1 MKFNFQKKRSKKLYY
16 EEVSEGLTVT
26 KVRVMTESPSKRP
39 STTKMPSTAAPDDE
53 IEPSSPTCVKEQ
65 AVFDTTI
72 GDNVEAKE
80 SDVSSEWS
88 SVYNRLSRNY
98 PIDEQTVDQD
108 SSAGILSNEDD
119 LSSEAL
125 KRWEE
130 LTTMM
135 NITME
140 DIQEKYFSHPA
151 FKKIFPDDLGEFAMS
166 AVEKNRSEIDEL
178 FGKIDRESRGIES
191 GMADL
196 DLDLDPMNW
205 LQWDNKEEQ
214 QVEDDDDDETYDN
227 PIITCSDL
235 KTCLKD
241 TENSIANENDVFM
254 MVHVPQH

>member
-1 MKFNFQKKRSKKLYY
+1 M
-16 EEVSEGLTVT
+16 
-26 KVRVMTESPSKRP
+26 
-39 STTKMPSTAAPDDE
+39 
-53 IEPSSPTCVKEQ
+53 
-65 AVFDTTI
+65 FDTTI